1 MILNHRKIGLW
12 TESGDSGIHKPM
24 LETNLLFPVSV
35 LGQITENEKWEAV
48 VCRVRTLSTTG
59 VMQVRG
65 MRIAMPRV
73 GEGGS
78 TLWEIAIGKGMKDKV
93 Q

>member
-12 TESGDSGIHKPM
+12 TESGDSGIRKPM
-24 LETNLLFPVSV
+24 LGTNLQVPLNT

-48 VCRVRTLSTTG
+48 VCMVQTIPTTG
-59 VMQVRG
+59 VTQGRG